1 MKCFCT
7 LRLIVQPGA
16 VERPAALSTLA
27 SSESRTDL
35 FGWLAALALALM
47 VAIPVVEIA
56 ARPLMGQGIDNASV
70 VVQHLGLLMAMAGAV
85 AAARRNELS
94 TVLHLPERADQG
106 LGQPVDPLWVLHAVA
121 LSGSAFAAAVLA
133 RASWTFVM
141 SEMDAGTRLAY
152 GIPVWAIQ
160 FALPAGF
167 ALISVFLGRRL
178 SRRAAQGWAL
188 ALALLGAGWL
198 GAEAFEGT
206 SPIGTVVA
214 VAMIVA
220 MLLAGAPIFACLGAL
235 AVVLMAGE
243 GLPLA
248 SVPLS
253 HYQITVNP
261 SLPALPLFTLAGIV
275 VARTG
280 AAARVGRLLQA
291 LFGDGPRAVAI
302 AAALLCSGFTALTGG
317 SGVTILALG
326 GLLYPMLT
334 RAGYPERRAIGLLT
348 GASALGVLIA
358 PSVPLVLYAV
368 IARVPIQEMFV
379 AGLLPAA
386 IMIVCLLGIG
396 GYFRKMPRP
405 APMLGGADLP
415 LQRPDRKADIY
426 LAAKAAG
433 WELLIPVI
441 AVGSIAVGIATP
453 TESAALTAAF
463 VVLSQGLVHRELTPA
478 RLGLCLADSAR
489 LIGGVM
495 LILGMALAL
504 TNWLTDVGAPA
515 ALVDWVR
522 ERVDSPHLFM
532 LALLATL
539 FVAAALLEIYAAIVV
554 LVPLLLPLAQSYGID
569 PVHFGLVFMAA
580 MEVGFICPPAGM
592 NLYFASA
599 MFGKPLLWTARAALP
614 SLLAIMLGTLV
625 VAFVVS

>member
-1 MKCFCT
+1 MA
-7 LRLIVQPGA
+7 A
-16 VERPAALSTLA
+16 V
-27 SSESRTDL
+27 
-35 FGWLAALALALM
+35 ALALM
-47 VAIPVVEIA
+47 VVIPVVEIA
-56 ARPLMGQGIDNASV
+56 ARPLMGQGIENASV

-94 TVLHLPERADQG
+94 TILHLPESAEPGQSIDAMWALRA
-106 LGQPVDPLWVLHAVA
+106 LA
-121 LSGSAFAAAVLA
+121 LTGSAFSAAVLA
-133 RASWTFVM
+133 RASWTFVLA
-141 SEMDAGTRLAY
+141 EMEAGARLAY

-160 FALPAGF
+160 AALPVGF
-167 ALISVFLGRRL
+167 ALISVFLGRRV
-178 SRRAAQGWAL
+178 SGGAMKGWAL
-188 ALALLGAGWL
+188 ALALFGAGWL
-198 GAEAFEGT
+198 GAEAFEGG
-206 SPIGTVVA
+206 SPVGTVAA
-214 VAMIVA
+214 VAIMVG

-235 AVVLMAGE
+235 AVVLMSGE

-280 AAARVGRLLQA
+280 AAARVGDLLQA
-291 LFGDGPRAVAI
+291 LFGRGPRAVAI
-302 AAALLCSGFTALTGG
+302 AAALLCSAFTALTGG

-326 GLLYPMLT
+326 GLLFPMLT

-379 AGLLPAA
+379 AGLVPAA
-386 IMIVCLLGIG
+386 IMIGCLLLMG
-396 GYFRKMPRP
+396 GYFRKVPQP
-405 APMLGGADLP
+405 APACEMPVLS
-415 LQRPDRKADIY
+415 QRGRDRAQEIAR
-426 LAAKAAG
+426 AAKAAV
-433 WELLIPVI
+433 WELFIPVI
-441 AVGSIAVGIATP
+441 AVGSIVAGLATP

-463 VVLSQGLVHRELTPA
+463 VLVSQGLVHRELSLA
-478 RLGLCLADSAR
+478 RLGQCFADSAR

-522 ERVDSPHLFM
+522 ERVDSPQLFM

-539 FVAAALLEIYAAIVV
+539 FVAAALLEIYAAIIV

-569 PVHFGLVFMAA
+569 PVHFGVVFMSA

-614 SLLAIMLGTLV
+614 SLGAIMVGTLI
-625 VAFVVS
+625 VAYLFG

>member
-1 MKCFCT
+1 MNT
-7 LRLIVQPGA
+7 IEPTGS
-16 VERPAALSTLA
+16 RP
-27 SSESRTDL
+27 DP
-35 FGWLAALALALM
+35 FGWAAAFALALM

-56 ARPLMGQGIDNASV
+56 ARPLMGQGIENASV

-94 TVLHLPERADQG
+94 TVLRLPEQAGRG
-106 LGQPVDPLWVLHAVA
+106 WPVDVMSA
-121 LSGSAFAAAVLA
+121 LRALALIGSAFAAAVLA
-133 RASWTFVM
+133 RAAWTFVLA
-141 SEMDAGTRLAY
+141 EMEADARLAY

-160 FALPAGF
+160 LTLPLGF
-167 ALISVFLGRRL
+167 ALISVYLGRRL
-178 SRRAAQGWAL
+178 SDQTVQGWAL
-188 ALALLGAGWL
+188 ALAVFGAGWM
-198 GAEAFEGT
+198 GADAFEGG
-206 SPIGTVVA
+206 SPVGTAIA
-214 VAMIVA
+214 VSVMIA

-280 AAARVGRLLQA
+280 AASRVGDLLQS
-291 LFGDGPRAVAI
+291 LFGHGPRAVAI
-302 AAALLCSGFTALTGG
+302 AAALLCSAFTALTGG

-326 GLLYPMLT
+326 GLLFPMLT
-334 RAGYPERRAIGLLT
+334 RAGYPEGRAIGLLT

-379 AGLLPAA
+379 AGLVPAA
-386 IMIVCLLGIG
+386 IMIGCLLLVG
-396 GYFRKMPRP
+396 GYFRKLPQP
-405 APMLGGADLP
+405 ARAGETPVLA
-415 LQRPDRKADIY
+415 QRGRDRAKEIIRAGR
-426 LAAKAAG
+426 AAV
-433 WELLIPVI
+433 WELFIPVI
-441 AVGSIAVGIATP
+441 AVGSITAGLATP

-463 VVLSQGLVHRELTPA
+463 VLVSQGLIHRELSLV
-478 RLGLCLADSAR
+478 RLGQCLADSAR

-522 ERVDSPHLFM
+522 ERVDSPQLFM

-569 PVHFGLVFMAA
+569 PVHFGVVFMAA

-599 MFGKPLLWTARAALP
+599 MFGKPLVWTARAALP
-614 SLLAIMLGTLV
+614 SLIAIMIGTLIV
-625 VAFVVS
+625 GFALG

>member
-1 MKCFCT
+1 
-7 LRLIVQPGA
+7 
-16 VERPAALSTLA
+16 
-27 SSESRTDL
+27 
-35 FGWLAALALALM
+35 
-47 VAIPVVEIA
+47 
-56 ARPLMGQGIDNASV
+56 MGQGIDNASA

-94 TVLHLPERADQG
+94 TLLHLP
-106 LGQPVDPLWVLHAVA
+106 DPAAPGWPFGAMLA
-121 LSGSAFAAAVLA
+121 LRTLTLVGSAFAAAVLA
-133 RASWTFVM
+133 RAAWIFVVA
-141 SEMDAGTRLAY
+141 EMEAGARLAY
-152 GIPVWAIQ
+152 STPVWAIQ
-160 FALPAGF
+160 LSLPVGF

-178 SRRAAQGWAL
+178 SGHPIKSWAL
-188 ALALLGAGWL
+188 ALTVLGAGWL
-198 GAEAFEGT
+198 GADAFEGG
-206 SPIGTVVA
+206 SPVATA
-214 VAMIVA
+214 VAMTMIIA

-280 AAARVGRLLQA
+280 AAARMGDLLQTV
-291 LFGDGPRAVAI
+291 FGHGPRAVAI
-302 AAALLCSGFTALTGG
+302 AAALLCSAFTALTGG

-326 GLLYPMLT
+326 GLLFPMLT
-334 RAGYPERRAIGLLT
+334 QAGYPERRAIGLLT

-368 IARVPIQEMFV
+368 IARVPIQEMFI
-379 AGLLPAA
+379 AGLVPAA
-386 IMIVCLLGIG
+386 IMIGCLLLLG
-396 GYFRKMPRP
+396 GYFRKLPQSAQAGETP
-405 APMLGGADLP
+405 ALAPHG
-415 LQRPDRKADIY
+415 RDRAKEIIRAGR
-426 LAAKAAG
+426 AAV
-433 WELLIPVI
+433 WELFIPVI
-441 AVGSIAVGIATP
+441 AVGSIAAGLATP

-463 VVLSQGLVHRELTPA
+463 VLVSQGLVHRELSLA
-478 RLGLCLADSAR
+478 RLGQCLADSAR

-504 TNWLTDVGAPA
+504 TNWLTDVGAPST
-515 ALVDWVR
+515 LVAWVR
-522 ERVDSPHLFM
+522 ERVDNPQLFM

-539 FVAAALLEIYAAIVV
+539 FAAAALLEIYAAIVV

-569 PVHFGLVFMAA
+569 PVHFGVVFMAA

-599 MFGKPLLWTARAALP
+599 MFGKPLIWTARAALP
-614 SLLAIMLGTLV
+614 SLVAIMIGTLI
-625 VAFVVS
+625 VAFALG